1 MSSRDDRNR
10 TPKNVR
16 QGESGSRPVP
26 KNTGSRPA
34 PKNTGSRPSTQHTGS
49 RPAHTTAA
57 RNGRTSDGRN
67 VRQVV
72 GSADDWRE
80 PNTKLWI
87 ILALVVVA
95 AAIAFAVYWFV
106 IRGGNSGG
114 KNPPEVTPAAG
125 KAESEVPVREVMVEE
140 HPGLAG
146 AALDVLV
153 TEVVEE
159 PITDETESFFFADE
173 TESDSELEFH
183 PHAVESTKP
192 SNMIDFT
199 EIMVDGQVLT
209 DQTTYRSAQEISF
222 DRGSVY
228 SKADGLFTFRGNNFR
243 DAPAV
248 GTANIKKNTI
258 TQVWDQATGATSYN
272 GNAWT
277 GSGWTGQPLMRKWTR
292 EEKAH
297 MNMADWAKEKDDLVE
312 VIYATMDGYVYFLDL
327 VTGEQTR
334 DPMYIGWTFKGAG
347 ALDPRGYPIMYLGA
361 GINSTLG
368 VAHAFV
374 INLVDCTIMYEFGGD
389 DPFSMRGTF
398 GFMDSSPLVD
408 AETDTLIWPA
418 ENGIIFMIHLNSSW
432 DPKTGTVS
440 VNPDRTV
447 KWHYKGIRTSTDGYG
462 PYWVGFEDSCAAYH
476 GYMFI
481 ADNGG
486 HLMCLDMNT
495 LQLVWVQDILDDSN
509 STPVLANENGHL
521 YLYISTSFHLG
532 WRSYNTAPVPIW
544 KIDAETGEIVW
555 QTEFECYTMD
565 GVSGGVQSTMALGKK
580 SLNGYIYATVA
591 MTGDQ
596 LAGVCVCLDCRTG
609 EIVWEHKAYYAW
621 SSPVLIYNQDGSAR
635 LIYATCGGFM
645 YMLDPK
651 TGKELAK
658 SELSNGAIEASPA
671 AWGNYAVIG
680 TRACKIWGLRFD

>member
-1 MSSRDDRNR
+1 MNSREETNR
-10 TPKNVR
+10 KPHRTSTGR
-16 QGESGSRPVP
+16 
-26 KNTGSRPA
+26 TGSGRPNA
-34 PKNTGSRPSTQHTGS
+34 GRS
-49 RPAHTTAA
+49 
-57 RNGRTSDGRN
+57 NGASVNRGAGNRK

-80 PNTKLWI
+80 PNTKLLM
-87 ILALVVVA
+87 ILALAVVFA
-95 AAIAFAVYWFV
+95 AAVFLVYWFV
-106 IRGGNSGG
+106 LRGGSSKKSPASG
-114 KNPPEVTPAAG
+114 
-125 KAESEVPVREVMVEE
+125 AENIPVQQGELHED

-146 AALDVLV
+146 AALDFDLN
-153 TEVVEE
+153 
-159 PITDETESFFFADE
+159 ETEGTAGSLFYADE
-173 TESDSELEFH
+173 TEQDEEISFQ

-192 SNMIDFT
+192 SNMIEF
-199 EIMVDGQVLT
+199 EQVEANGQILSGGG
-209 DQTTYRSAQEISF
+209 YHSPIEISF

-228 SKADGLFTFRGNNFR
+228 TQADGIFTFRGNNFR
-243 DAPAV
+243 DSASA
-248 GTANIKKNTI
+248 GLADIKKNRI
-258 TQVWDQATGATSYN
+258 TQVWNQETGATSYN

-297 MNMADWAKEKDDLVE
+297 MKMADWAKQKDDLVE
-312 VIYATMDGYVYFLDL
+312 VIYATMDGNVYFLDL
-327 VTGEQTR
+327 ETGEQTR

-374 INLVDCTIMYEFGGD
+374 INLVDCTILYEFGGD
-389 DPFSMRGTF
+389 DAFSLRGTF

-418 ENGIIFMIHLNSSW
+418 ENGILFMIHLNSSW
-432 DPKTGTVS
+432 DPQTGTLT
-440 VNPDRTV
+440 VNPDSTV
-447 KWHYKGIRTSTDGYG
+447 KWRCKGLRTTTDGVS
-462 PYWVGFEDSCAAYH
+462 PYWVGYEDSCAVYK
-476 GYMFI
+476 GYLFV

-486 HLMCLDMNT
+486 HLLCLDLNT

-509 STPVLANENGHL
+509 SSPVLSVEDGHL

-555 QTEFECYTMD
+555 QTEYECYTMD
-565 GVSGGVQSTMALGKK
+565 GVSGGVQSTMALGKRD
-580 SLNGYIYATVA
+580 LNGYIYATVA
-591 MTGDQ
+591 MTGGQ
-596 LAGVCVCLDCRTG
+596 LDGVCVCLDCRTG
-609 EIVWEHKAYYAW
+609 KIVWEHKAYYAW
-621 SSPVLIYNQDGSAR
+621 SSPVLVYNKDGTSR
-635 LIYATCGGFM
+635 LIYCTCGGFM

-671 AWGNYAVIG
+671 VWGNYAVIG
-680 TRACKIWGLRFD
+680 TRACKIWGLRLD

>member
-1 MSSRDDRNR
+1 MNSREETNR
-10 TPKNVR
+10 KPHRTSTGR
-16 QGESGSRPVP
+16 
-26 KNTGSRPA
+26 TGSGRPNA
-34 PKNTGSRPSTQHTGS
+34 GRS
-49 RPAHTTAA
+49 
-57 RNGRTSDGRN
+57 NGASVNRGAGNRK

-80 PNTKLWI
+80 PNTKLLM
-87 ILALVVVA
+87 ILALAVVFA
-95 AAIAFAVYWFV
+95 AAVFLVYWFV
-106 IRGGNSGG
+106 LRGGSSKKSPASG
-114 KNPPEVTPAAG
+114 
-125 KAESEVPVREVMVEE
+125 AENIPVQQGELHED

-146 AALDVLV
+146 AALDFDLN
-153 TEVVEE
+153 
-159 PITDETESFFFADE
+159 ETEGTAGSLFYADE
-173 TESDSELEFH
+173 TEQDEEISFQ

-192 SNMIDFT
+192 SNMIEF
-199 EIMVDGQVLT
+199 EQVEANGQILSGGG
-209 DQTTYRSAQEISF
+209 YHAPREISF

-228 SKADGLFTFRGNNFR
+228 TQADGIFTFRGNNFR
-243 DAPAV
+243 DSASA
-248 GTANIKKNTI
+248 GLADIKKNRI
-258 TQVWDQATGATSYN
+258 TQVWNQETGATSYN

-297 MNMADWAKEKDDLVE
+297 MKMADWAKQKDDLVE
-312 VIYATMDGYVYFLDL
+312 VIYATMDGNVYFLDL
-327 VTGEQTR
+327 ETGEQTR

-374 INLVDCTIMYEFGGD
+374 INLVDCTILYEFGGD
-389 DPFSMRGTF
+389 DAFSLRGTF

-418 ENGIIFMIHLNSSW
+418 ENGILFMIHLNSSW
-432 DPKTGTVS
+432 DPQTGTLT
-440 VNPDRTV
+440 VNPDSTV
-447 KWHYKGIRTSTDGYG
+447 KWRCKGLRTTTDGVS
-462 PYWVGFEDSCAAYH
+462 PYWVGYEDSCAVYK
-476 GYMFI
+476 GYLFV

-486 HLMCLDMNT
+486 HLLCLDLNT

-509 STPVLANENGHL
+509 SSPVLSVEDGHL

-555 QTEFECYTMD
+555 QTEYECYTMD
-565 GVSGGVQSTMALGKK
+565 GVSGGVQSTMALGKRD
-580 SLNGYIYATVA
+580 LNGYIYATVA
-591 MTGDQ
+591 MTGGQ
-596 LAGVCVCLDCRTG
+596 LDGVCVCLDCRTG
-609 EIVWEHKAYYAW
+609 KIVWEHKAYYAW
-621 SSPVLIYNQDGSAR
+621 SSPVLVYNKDGTSR
-635 LIYATCGGFM
+635 LIYCTCGGFM

-671 AWGNYAVIG
+671 VWGNYAVIG
-680 TRACKIWGLRFD
+680 TRACKIWGLRLD

>member
-1 MSSRDDRNR
+1 MSSQDERNR
-10 TPKNVR
+10 TSR
-16 QGESGSRPVP
+16 SAGQGSSRSANTASRSAGSRPTARR
-26 KNTGSRPA
+26 TG
-34 PKNTGSRPSTQHTGS
+34 GSSG
-49 RPAHTTAA
+49 
-57 RNGRTSDGRN
+57 GRRVS
-67 VRQVV
+67 QVV
-72 GSADDWRE
+72 GSANDWRE

-87 ILALVVVA
+87 IIALIVVA
-95 AAIAFAVYWFV
+95 AAVVFAVYWFV
-106 IRGGNSGG
+106 LRGGSSGSEKPAVAVPVTEETEG
-114 KNPPEVTPAAG
+114 KTA
-125 KAESEVPVREVMVEE
+125 VREVVVEE

-146 AALDVLV
+146 GAMDVLV

-159 PITDETESFFFADE
+159 PIDEEDSFFFTEE
-173 TESDSELEFH
+173 TEEDSEIEFH

-209 DQTTYRSAQEISF
+209 DQSTYRSAQEISF

-228 SKADGLFTFRGNNFR
+228 TQADGMFTFRGNNFR
-243 DAPAV
+243 DTASV
-248 GTANIKKNTI
+248 GTANIRKNKI

-374 INLVDCTIMYEFGGD
+374 INLVDCSIMYEFGGD
-389 DPFSMRGTF
+389 DAFSMRGTF

-408 AETDTLIWPA
+408 ADTDTLIWPA
-418 ENGIIFMIHLNSSW
+418 ENGIIFFIHLNSSW
-432 DPKTGTVS
+432 DSSTGTLT
-440 VNPDRTV
+440 VNPDHTV
-447 KWHYKGIRTSTDGYG
+447 KWHYKGIRTSTDGSG
-462 PYWVGFEDSCAAYH
+462 PYWVGFEDSAATYK
-476 GYMFI
+476 GYMFL

-509 STPVLANENGHL
+509 SSPVLSIEDGRL

-532 WRSYNTAPVPIW
+532 WRSYTTAPVPIW

-565 GVSGGVQSTMALGKK
+565 GVSGGVQSTMALGKR

-596 LAGVCVCLDCRTG
+596 LMGVCACLDCKTG
-609 EIVWEHKAYYAW
+609 KIVWEHKAYYAW
-621 SSPVLIYNQDGSAR
+621 SSPVLVYNPDGSAR
-635 LIYATCGGFM
+635 LVYATCGGFM
-645 YMLDPK
+645 YMLDP
-651 TGKELAK
+651 TNGKELAK

-671 AWGNYAVIG
+671 VYGNYGVIG

>member
-1 MSSRDDRNR
+1 MSSQDERNR
-10 TPKNVR
+10 TSR
-16 QGESGSRPVP
+16 SAGQGSSRSA
-26 KNTGSRPA
+26 NTASRNAGSRPA
-34 PKNTGSRPSTQHTGS
+34 ARRTGGS
-49 RPAHTTAA
+49 SG
-57 RNGRTSDGRN
+57 GRRVS
-67 VRQVV
+67 QVV
-72 GSADDWRE
+72 GSANDWRE

-87 ILALVVVA
+87 IIALIVVA
-95 AAIAFAVYWFV
+95 AAVVFAVYWFV
-106 IRGGNSGG
+106 LRGGSSGSEKPAVAVPVTEETEG
-114 KNPPEVTPAAG
+114 KTA
-125 KAESEVPVREVMVEE
+125 VREVVVEE

-146 AALDVLV
+146 GAMDVLV

-159 PITDETESFFFADE
+159 PIDEDNPFFFTDETEE
-173 TESDSELEFH
+173 DSEIEFH

-209 DQTTYRSAQEISF
+209 DQSTYRSAQEISF

-228 SKADGLFTFRGNNFR
+228 TQADGMFTFRGNNFR
-243 DAPAV
+243 DTASV
-248 GTANIKKNTI
+248 GTANIRKNKI

-374 INLVDCTIMYEFGGD
+374 INLVDCSIMYEFGGD
-389 DPFSMRGTF
+389 DAFSMRGTF

-408 AETDTLIWPA
+408 ADTDTLIWPA
-418 ENGIIFMIHLNSSW
+418 ENGIIFFIHLNSSW
-432 DPKTGTVS
+432 DPSTGTLT
-440 VNPDRTV
+440 VNPDHTV
-447 KWHYKGIRTSTDGYG
+447 KWHYKGIRTSTDGSG
-462 PYWVGFEDSCAAYH
+462 PYWVGFEDSAATYK
-476 GYMFI
+476 GYMFL

-509 STPVLANENGHL
+509 SSPVLSIEDGRL

-532 WRSYNTAPVPIW
+532 WRSYTTAPVPIW

-565 GVSGGVQSTMALGKK
+565 GVSGGVQSTMALGKR

-596 LAGVCVCLDCRTG
+596 LMGVCACLDCKTG
-609 EIVWEHKAYYAW
+609 KIVWEHKAYYAW
-621 SSPVLIYNQDGSAR
+621 SSPVLVYNPDGSAR
-635 LIYATCGGFM
+635 LVYATCGGFM
-645 YMLDPK
+645 YMLDP
-651 TGKELAK
+651 TNGKELAK

-671 AWGNYAVIG
+671 VYGNYGVIG

>member
-1 MSSRDDRNR
+1 MSSQDERNR
-10 TPKNVR
+10 TSRSAGQGSSRSANTASRNAGHRPSSNNPGSR
-16 QGESGSRPVP
+16 QGQSTARRTGGSSG
-26 KNTGSRPA
+26 
-34 PKNTGSRPSTQHTGS
+34 
-49 RPAHTTAA
+49 
-57 RNGRTSDGRN
+57 GRRVS
-67 VRQVV
+67 QVV
-72 GSADDWRE
+72 GSANDWRE

-87 ILALVVVA
+87 IIALIVVA
-95 AAIAFAVYWFV
+95 AAVVFAVYWFV
-106 IRGGNSGG
+106 LRGGSSGSE
-114 KNPPEVTPAAG
+114 KPEVAVPVTEETEG
-125 KAESEVPVREVMVEE
+125 KTAVREVVVEE

-146 AALDVLV
+146 GAMDVLV

-159 PITDETESFFFADE
+159 PIDEDNPFFFTDETEE
-173 TESDSELEFH
+173 DSEIEFH

-209 DQTTYRSAQEISF
+209 DQSTYRSAQEISF

-228 SKADGLFTFRGNNFR
+228 TQADGMFTFRGNNFR
-243 DAPAV
+243 DTASV
-248 GTANIKKNTI
+248 GTANIRKNKI

-374 INLVDCTIMYEFGGD
+374 INLVDCSIMYEFGGD
-389 DPFSMRGTF
+389 DAFSMRGTF

-408 AETDTLIWPA
+408 ADTDTLIWPA
-418 ENGIIFMIHLNSSW
+418 ENGIIFFIHLNSSW
-432 DPKTGTVS
+432 DPSTGTLT
-440 VNPDRTV
+440 VNPDHTV
-447 KWHYKGIRTSTDGYG
+447 KWHYKGIRTSTDGSG
-462 PYWVGFEDSCAAYH
+462 PYWVGFEDSAATYK
-476 GYMFI
+476 GYMFL

-509 STPVLANENGHL
+509 SSPVLSIEDGRL

-532 WRSYNTAPVPIW
+532 WRSYTTAPVPIW

-565 GVSGGVQSTMALGKK
+565 GVSGGVQSTMALGKR

-596 LAGVCVCLDCRTG
+596 LMGVCACLDCKTG
-609 EIVWEHKAYYAW
+609 KIVWEHKAYYAW
-621 SSPVLIYNQDGSAR
+621 SSPVLVYNPDGSAR
-635 LIYATCGGFM
+635 LVYATCGGFM
-645 YMLDPK
+645 YMLDP
-651 TGKELAK
+651 TNGKELAK

-671 AWGNYAVIG
+671 VYGNYGVIG